1 MYPELRSSDRTVTIS
16 INSDGDEKNEMLS
29 FFLTWVVAAVSL
41 VVTANI
47 VPGITVVSFP
57 AAMLAAV
64 VIGFVNAVVRPI
76 ITLLTLPLSIL
87 TLGLFLFVVNAISLS
102 LASWLAGAFSI
113 GFAVN
118 GFWPALFG
126 SIVLS
131 FVSGFIGRFVNLDS
145 SSAQ

>member
-1 MYPELRSSDRTVTIS
+1 
-16 INSDGDEKNEMLS
+16 MLN
-29 FFLTWVVAAVSL
+29 FFLTWAVAAVSL
-41 VVTANI
+41 VITANI
-47 VPGITVVSFP
+47 VPGIVVTSFP

-76 ITLLTLPLSIL
+76 ITLLTLPFSIL

-113 GFAVN
+113 GFAIN

-131 FVSGFIGRFVNLDS
+131 FVSGLIGRFVNADTLTE
-145 SSAQ
+145 

>member
-1 MYPELRSSDRTVTIS
+1 
-16 INSDGDEKNEMLS
+16 MLS
-29 FFLTWVVAAVSL
+29 FFLTWIVAAVSL
-41 VVTANI
+41 IVTANI
-47 VPGITVVSFP
+47 VPGMAVVSFP

-64 VIGFVNAVVRPI
+64 VIGLVNAVVRPI

-102 LASWLAGAFSI
+102 LASWLAGAFNI

-118 GFWPALFG
+118 GFWPALVG

-131 FVSGFIGRFVNLDS
+131 FVSGLIGRFVNAETL
-145 SSAQ
+145 AN

>member
-1 MYPELRSSDRTVTIS
+1 
-16 INSDGDEKNEMLS
+16 MLS
-29 FFLTWVVAAVSL
+29 FFLTWIVAAVSL
-41 VVTANI
+41 VITAYI
-47 VPGITVVSFP
+47 VPGITVASFP

-64 VIGFVNAVVRPI
+64 FIGLVNAVVRPI

-113 GFAVN
+113 GFTVS

-131 FVSGFIGRFVNLDS
+131 FVSGLIARFVNANTLS
-145 SSAQ
+145 Q

>member
-1 MYPELRSSDRTVTIS
+1 
-16 INSDGDEKNEMLS
+16 MLS
-29 FFLTWVVAAVSL
+29 FFLTWIVAAVSL
-41 VVTANI
+41 VITAYI
-47 VPGITVVSFP
+47 VPGITVASFP

-64 VIGFVNAVVRPI
+64 FIGLVNAVVRPI

-102 LASWLAGAFSI
+102 LASWLAGAFDI
-113 GFAVN
+113 GFEVS

-131 FVSGFIGRFVNLDS
+131 FVSGLIGRFVNANTLS
-145 SSAQ
+145 Q

>member
-1 MYPELRSSDRTVTIS
+1 
-16 INSDGDEKNEMLS
+16 MLS
-29 FFLTWVVAAVSL
+29 FFLTWIVAAVSL
-41 VVTANI
+41 VITAYI

-64 VIGFVNAVVRPI
+64 VIGLVNAVVRPI

-102 LASWLAGAFSI
+102 LASWLAVAFDI
-113 GFAVN
+113 GFKVS
-118 GFWPALFG
+118 GFWPAFFG

-131 FVSGFIGRFVNLDS
+131 FVSGLIGRFVNADTLS
-145 SSAQ
+145 Q

>member
-1 MYPELRSSDRTVTIS
+1 VYPELRSLDRTVTIS

-113 GFAVN
+113 GFVVN

-131 FVSGFIGRFVNLDS
+131 FISGFIGRFVNLDS
-145 SSAQ
+145 SAA

>member
-1 MYPELRSSDRTVTIS
+1 MYPELRSIDRTVTIS
-16 INSDGDEKNEMLS
+16 VNSDGDEKNNMLS

-131 FVSGFIGRFVNLDS
+131 LVSGFIGRFVNLDS
-145 SSAQ
+145 SSVQ

>member
-1 MYPELRSSDRTVTIS
+1 
-16 INSDGDEKNEMLS
+16 MLS
-29 FFLTWVVAAVSL
+29 FFLTWIVAALSL
-41 VVTANI
+41 VITAYI
-47 VPGITVVSFP
+47 VPGITVASFP

-64 VIGFVNAVVRPI
+64 FIGLVNAVVRPI

-113 GFAVN
+113 GFTVS

-131 FVSGFIGRFVNLDS
+131 FVSGLIGRFVNADTLS
-145 SSAQ
+145 Q

>member
-1 MYPELRSSDRTVTIS
+1 
-16 INSDGDEKNEMLS
+16 MLS
-29 FFLTWVVAAVSL
+29 FFLTWIVAAVSL
-41 VVTANI
+41 VITANI

-57 AAMLAAV
+57 VAMLAAG

-76 ITLLTLPLSIL
+76 LTLLTLPLSIL
-87 TLGLFLFVVNAISLS
+87 SLGLFLFVVNALSLS

-126 SIVLS
+126 AIVLS
-131 FVSGFIGRFVNLDS
+131 FISGLIGRFVNLDS
-145 SSAQ
+145 TAG

>member
-1 MYPELRSSDRTVTIS
+1 
-16 INSDGDEKNEMLS
+16 MLS
-29 FFLTWVVAAVSL
+29 FFLTWIVAAVSL
-41 VVTANI
+41 IITANI
-47 VPGITVVSFP
+47 VPGMAVVSFP

-64 VIGFVNAVVRPI
+64 FIGLVNAVVRPI

-131 FVSGFIGRFVNLDS
+131 FVSGLIGRFVNFDRTFD
-145 SSAQ
+145 

>member
-1 MYPELRSSDRTVTIS
+1 
-16 INSDGDEKNEMLS
+16 MLS
-29 FFLTWVVAAVSL
+29 FFLTWIVAAVSL
-41 VVTANI
+41 VITAYI

-57 AAMLAAV
+57 AAMVAAV
-64 VIGFVNAVVRPI
+64 FIGLVNAVVRPI

-102 LASWLAGAFSI
+102 LASWLAGAFDI
-113 GFAVN
+113 GFQVS

-131 FVSGFIGRFVNLDS
+131 FVSGLIGRFVNANTLS
-145 SSAQ
+145 Q

>member
-1 MYPELRSSDRTVTIS
+1 VYPELRSLDRTVTIS

-64 VIGFVNAVVRPI
+64 AIGFVNAVVRPI

-113 GFAVN
+113 GFVVN

-131 FVSGFIGRFVNLDS
+131 FISGFIGRFVNLDS
-145 SSAQ
+145 SAA